1 MMAYC
6 AAAALKRYQRSC
18 SLGFNLP
25 VTTLLIAP
33 LAKWMGISLVLA
45 IALWAP
51 TLINAALNNSVF
63 SARVLDKVVLL
74 LIDNIITSLL
84 NYMVVCQ
91 KVCWQDRKSTRLNS
105 SHVSI
110 SYAVFCLKK
119 NNINIIL
126 FLS

>member
-1 MMAYC
+1 MCRTPTLAVSDVPVSGAILMMAYC
-6 AAAALKRYQRSC
+6 AAAALKRYQRSS

-33 LAKWMGISLVLA
+33 LAKWMGVSLVLA

-84 NYMVVCQ
+84 NY
-91 KVCWQDRKSTRLNS
+91 
-105 SHVSI
+105 
-110 SYAVFCLKK
+110 
-119 NNINIIL
+119 IL
-126 FLS
+126 SRSEERRVGTECIYR